1 MTERQ
6 QLLGILGLIYL
17 SECIRWVRRG
27 GVVFNRA
34 PDLRVWR
41 KSPLLNNSHGDLH
54 IGWPL
59 PPFGEFLVGRGL
71 PWSIDTEGLVTAT
84 KTSLHPDGAAPQAIL
99 RLTWEEC
106 ARITVEGERLF
117 WNRKVLWLADTAV
130 EAARLGA
137 FLRTAATLPPSEREA
152 RLNTTATALFDV
164 ATIRSRWESSQSTL
178 KPLRIAGSALWTG
191 MFLLLPLTVW
201 QWGWTP
207 PLWIGIPTLFLGSFW
222 IAQRLHQLHTQWF
235 PTARDERFRI
245 VLLAALSPV
254 TAIRS
259 AELLSR
265 PRFEEFHPAA
275 VAMALLPRDAADPF
289 CGQLWRE
296 LRHPRLPG
304 PSVHADGTGILDRW
318 HERLLGAFREAAL
331 ANGFDPARWEA
342 PPPKSDSSHAR
353 YCPRCHSQSTAAAS
367 SCRECGGLPLTEWPT
382 EPTTNAASLAADASV
397 PSPDPRPA
405 AASSPPSP

>member
-34 PDLRVWR
+34 PDLRIWR

-59 PPFGEFLVGRGL
+59 PPFGEFLVARGL

-84 KTSLHPDGAAPQAIL
+84 QASLHPDGAAPQAVL
-99 RLTWEEC
+99 RLPWEEC
-106 ARITVEGERLF
+106 SRVTVDGERLL
-117 WNRKVLWLADTAV
+117 WNRKVLWLADTAA

-137 FLRTAATLPPSEREA
+137 FLRTAAALPPTQREA
-152 RLNTTATALFDV
+152 WLDAAATALFDV
-164 ATIRSRWESSQSTL
+164 ATIRARWESIQSTL
-178 KPLRIAGSALWTG
+178 RPLRLAGSALWAL
-191 MFLLLPLTVW
+191 MFLLLPLAVW

-207 PLWIGIPTLFLGSFW
+207 PLWIGIPPLFLGSLW
-222 IAQRLHQLHTQWF
+222 IARRLHQLHTQWF

-259 AELLSR
+259 AEVLSR

-275 VAMALLPRDAADPF
+275 AAMALLPRDASDAF

-296 LRHPRLPG
+296 LRHPRLPV
-304 PSVHADGTGILDRW
+304 PASDPDGNRILARW
-318 HERLLGAFREAAL
+318 HERLLGALRQAAL
-331 ANGFDPARWEA
+331 AHGFHPDRWEA
-342 PPPKSDSSHAR
+342 PPQKSDTSHAR
-353 YCPRCHSQSTAAAS
+353 FCPRCHAQSTAAAS
-367 SCRECGGLPLTEWPT
+367 TCRECGGIALLEWPA
-382 EPTTNAASLAADASV
+382 EPTTNAASSAAGASA